1 MHLYTVWWSELFH
14 SHKRKCESQHTTK
27 PRITIYMQ
35 KQTTVNPRPASE
47 HASNTPRAAWAT
59 GVGPMRKV
67 LLSVGTNHTLLGI
80 RNTIFVNAGYA
91 VIPAKSAAAAL
102 RAIRSRNLAAVIV
115 GHALSPTLKERI
127 TEAGKQKQVPV
138 IVLHASDF
146 EHPILAADANLC
158 GLDGAATVLEV
169 LAKLICSASTRDP
182 HRTTIC
188 ASRPIGRSTPGQ
200 VWCSLE

>member
-1 MHLYTVWWSELFH
+1 
-14 SHKRKCESQHTTK
+14 
-27 PRITIYMQ
+27 
-35 KQTTVNPRPASE
+35 
-47 HASNTPRAAWAT
+47 
-59 GVGPMRKV
+59 MRKG

-91 VIPAKSAAAAL
+91 VVPAKSAAAAL

-188 ASRPIGRSTPGQ
+188 ASRPHRAVHTGNRCGAPLNERLLRYMRNWIPELVYSCRVEPEHPARIGAP
-200 VWCSLE
+200 CADPIDYH